1 MNIVFNKYFS
11 TSKRLCDDIRCKG
24 GIINYNVTT
33 YFNNF
38 LFPEILIFLIDTLDF
53 KTLKKNYIKIKS
65 LFNQL
70 LIVDEIQYDLI
81 GYYLMPF
88 QNHFIVLFKNQID
101 EGKFKKPNLFL
112 FDDLY
117 ENMFELNGDINQIL
131 DIWDIHA
138 VIYMKTKI
146 N

>member
-1 MNIVFNKYFS
+1 MNVCNGKCNNSFSSNEIHNSFPILSIPITAILNEKFNNPMNIVFNEYFS

-88 QNHFIVLFKNQID
+88 QNHFIVLFKN
-101 EGKFKKPNLFL
+101 
-112 FDDLY
+112 
-117 ENMFELNGDINQIL
+117 
-131 DIWDIHA
+131 
-138 VIYMKTKI
+138 
-146 N
+146 